1 MTVYNVII
9 ISHGEILLS
18 LDGVYTFTS
27 EKDARKKLKERYNNV
42 LSDVVGYEITDEEFG
57 DKYYRVEIDDDEGSI
72 YEGYIRKTELKEK
85 DKKDQ
90 FYDHVFSAAQC
101 RVEGGLSDK
110 ECDFITE
117 VLYNPEDPD
126 EWSWSDFYDLMDC
139 INEEDG
145 NVIYALQANYDH
157 VPDIEDDDNFLLVAE
172 WMEQHPKIKTEL
184 IEEYCDEGTSLQTS
198 LVEIGSEI
206 VLDVASMMEYKDR
219 LDCLLYVAVNKK
231 AAKQSHKA

>member
-1 MTVYNVII
+1 MTIYNVII
-9 ISHGEILLS
+9 ISHGEVPLS

-42 LSDVVGYEITDEEFG
+42 ISDVEGYEITDEEFG

-72 YEGYIRKTELKEK
+72 YEGYIRKTELKEE

-90 FYDHVFSAAQC
+90 FYNHVFSAAQC

-117 VLYNPEDPD
+117 VLYDPKNPND
-126 EWSWSDFYDLMDC
+126 WSWSDFYDLMDC

-145 NVIYALQANYDH
+145 NVIYALQANYNN
-157 VPDIEDDDNFLLVAE
+157 VPDIEDDKNFLLVAA
-172 WMEQHPKIKTEL
+172 WMEQHPEIKNP
-184 IEEYCDEGTSLQTS
+184 IVEEYCTPLTPDQVKMSE
-198 LVEIGSEI
+198 VDPEI
-206 VLDVASMMEYKDR
+206 VLDEASMMEYKDR
-219 LDCLLYVAVNKK
+219 LDCLLYVVLHRKED
-231 AAKQSHKA
+231 